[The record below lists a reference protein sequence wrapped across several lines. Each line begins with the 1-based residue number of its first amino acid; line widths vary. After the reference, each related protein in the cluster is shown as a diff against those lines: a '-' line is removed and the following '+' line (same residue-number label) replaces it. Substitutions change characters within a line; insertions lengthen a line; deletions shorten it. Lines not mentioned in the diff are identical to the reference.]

1 MNDGKNTGRAG
12 RAGTPLP
19 AAPAADSQQPA
30 ERSPAPK
37 GTPDSS
43 GSGLG
48 AHASGTPDSSGSSLG
63 AHASGT
69 PDSSGSSLGAHAS
82 GTPDS
87 SGRTLP
93 APRRFFVEVDSLLS
107 WIAHRG
113 WVATPE
119 CREELLKLQRE
130 ARGIYMSERN
140 D

>member
-43 GSGLG
+43 GSG
-48 AHASGTPDSSGSSLG
+48 LG